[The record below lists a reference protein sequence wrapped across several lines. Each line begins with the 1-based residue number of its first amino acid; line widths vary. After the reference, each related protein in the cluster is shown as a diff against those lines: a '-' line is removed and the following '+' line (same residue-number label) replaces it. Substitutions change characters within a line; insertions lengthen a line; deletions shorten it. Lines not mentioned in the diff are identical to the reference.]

1 MKQDEKN
8 KVIEIC
14 TNISTYVLQRCR
26 YSDKVVELVYTFTI
40 NKKIEKLWNEKM
52 WVVTSVIS
60 VEILKPEVSCVL
72 YGIIKKTY

>member
-14 TNISTYVLQRCR
+14 TNISTYNGV
-26 YSDKVVELVYTFTI
+26 DIAIVVELVYTFTI

-72 YGIIKKTY
+72 YGIIK